1 MVWSLAFLASA
12 RKYGDAA
19 VKWVSKSVTDSVE
32 LEPTFEHLEWKDLKR
47 EAKTGVNNDDNN
59 HELIS
64 SAGYTPFFFQ
74 GIVFILHEPESSN
87 GNDAKTT
94 LRCLW
99 GSSRPIDALLKEVRR
114 GAKSDNKQLSVT
126 YISSGQNRVHK
137 CRKRLLS
144 TVYLD
149 PQSKQELLSDLQ
161 EFLDEDT
168 EDYYYQNGTPYR
180 RGYLFYGPL
189 GTGKTS
195 LSTAIASHYDLPV
208 CVIGLA
214 GMTDTV
220 LQNKFQSLP
229 TRCVIFFEDIDGYRR
244 CRYCQ
249 KASTA
254 PV

>member
-1 MVWSLAFLASA
+1 MNFLLWIRKQPSHQVLASM
-12 RKYGDAA
+12 
-19 VKWVSKSVTDSVE
+19 
-32 LEPTFEHLEWKDLKR
+32 PTFERLEWKDLRR